1 MRQELELL
9 VEAAALLLDGRADVE
24 RLPPEHLDL
33 LEHRLVSLLAEID
46 DARRPA
52 PPFAAAAVLN

>member
-9 VEAAALLLDGRADVE
+9 VEAAALLLEGRTDVE
-24 RLPPEHLDL
+24 RRQLHELDL

-46 DARRPA
+46 DARRPF
-52 PPFAAAAVLN
+52 PEAAMGAALN

>member
-1 MRQELELL
+1 MRRELELL
-9 VEAAALLLDGRADVE
+9 VEAAELVLDGRGDVE
-24 RLPPEHLDL
+24 RLPPEQLDL

-52 PPFAAAAVLN
+52 PSADPAAVLN